1 MTDTV
6 DSQGR
11 QTTGTVDDD
20 VAVRHDL
27 AHVPLIDP
35 AGSTGLLEVFRRR
48 YLLRLLVSREIKARY
63 LGSRFGLVWSY
74 INPLVRFL
82 TFYFV
87 FGMIAGRGAGMENF
101 AIHLFAGMVV
111 VHFLTESYGAGMRS
125 IIANK
130 SLVQK
135 MAIPKEMFPVA
146 SMLVS
151 LYHTGPQLV
160 VLVGACFIAGW
171 QPDMLGLA
179 AGVMAFVMI
188 LMLATALALLFS
200 ALNVLFRDFG
210 RVVQNIT
217 QVVPFSVPMMY
228 PYSLVVER
236 FGDGIP
242 HSIFMANPVVEVV
255 LLMQRAF
262 WVTTTGDAEAGLL
275 ESSFPSDLFQRGFV
289 VLAFC
294 AVFLVFSQWAFNRLE
309 RRLPE
314 AIG

>member
-6 DSQGR
+6 KGPGGVGSTSSDN
-11 QTTGTVDDD
+11 V
-20 VAVRHDL
+20 VVRHDL

-63 LGSRFGLVWSY
+63 LGSRFGLLWSY
-74 INPLVRFL
+74 INPLIRFL

-87 FGMIAGRGAGMENF
+87 FGMIAGRGANTPNF

-125 IIANK
+125 ILANK

-171 QPDMLGLA
+171 SPDMLGLG
-179 AGVMAFVMI
+179 AGLMAFATV

-210 RVVQNIT
+210 RVVQNVT
-217 QVVPFSVPMMY
+217 QVLPFSVPMMY
-228 PYSLVVER
+228 PYALVVER
-236 FGDGIP
+236 FGTGLP

-262 WVTTTGDAEAGLL
+262 WVTTTGDDQAALL
-275 ESSFPSDLFQRGFV
+275 ENSFPSDLFQRGFV
-289 VLAFC
+289 VLG
-294 AVFLVFSQWAFNRLE
+294 AVFVFLLFAQWAFNRLE

-314 AIG
+314 MIG

>member
-6 DSQGR
+6 KGSGPDYDNVG
-11 QTTGTVDDD
+11 
-20 VAVRHDL
+20 VRHDL
-27 AHVPLIDP
+27 EHMPLIDP

-48 YLLRLLVSREIKARY
+48 YLLRLLVTREIKARY
-63 LGSRFGLVWSY
+63 LGSRFGLIWSY

-87 FGMIAGRGAGMENF
+87 FGIIAGRGAGVENF

-111 VHFLTESYGAGMRS
+111 VHFLTESYSAGMRS
-125 IIANK
+125 ILANK

-160 VLVGACFIAGW
+160 VLVGACFVAGW
-171 QPDMLGLA
+171 SPDMMGFA
-179 AGVMAFVMI
+179 AALMAFLII
-188 LMLATALALLFS
+188 LLLATALALLFS

-217 QVVPFSVPMMY
+217 QVLPFSVPMMY
-228 PYSLVVER
+228 PYALVVEK
-236 FGDGIP
+236 FGTGTP
-242 HSIFMANPVVEVV
+242 HSIIMANPVVEVV

-262 WVTTTGDAEAGLL
+262 WVTTTGDSEATLL
-275 ESSFPSDLFQRGFV
+275 ETSFPSDLFQRGFV
-289 VLAFC
+289 VLGAVV
-294 AVFLVFSQWAFNRLE
+294 VFLVFAQWAFNRLE

-314 AIG
+314 MIG

>member
-1 MTDTV
+1 MTDTASEPGAASGS
-6 DSQGR
+6 DN
-11 QTTGTVDDD
+11 
-20 VAVRHDL
+20 VAIRHDL
-27 AHVPLIDP
+27 AHMPLVDP

-48 YLLRLLVSREIKARY
+48 YLLRLLVDREIKARY

-87 FGMIAGRGAGMENF
+87 FGLIAGRGANMENF
-101 AIHLFAGMVV
+101 AIHLFAGMVI
-111 VHFLTESYGAGMRS
+111 VHFFTESYGAGMRS

-160 VLVGACFIAGW
+160 ILLGACLVAGW
-171 QPDMLGLA
+171 NPDMLGFA
-179 AGVMAFVMI
+179 AALMGFLII
-188 LMLATALALLFS
+188 LILATAFALLFS

-210 RVVQNIT
+210 RLVQNIT

-228 PYSLVVER
+228 PYEMVTDR
-236 FGDGIP
+236 FGTGLA
-242 HSIFMANPVVEVV
+242 HSIYMGNPVVEAV
-255 LLMQRAF
+255 LLMQRGF
-262 WVTTTGDAEAGLL
+262 WVTTTDPSRDLL
-275 ESSFPSDLFQRGFV
+275 SVAFPDDLIQRGFIVLGACVV
-289 VLAFC
+289 VL
-294 AVFLVFSQWAFNRLE
+294 LLSQWVFNRIE